1 MEEMCDI
8 ILFFGE
14 ELSALTVKRENLRR
28 AQFWKKIRK
37 LTRPEIFCRPFNVRN
52 FFQRPQKLKFLN
64 LWIC

>member
-14 ELSALTVKRENLRR
+14 ELSALTVKRENLGR

-37 LTRPEIFCRPFNVRN
+37 LTRPEIFAVRLTSAIFFNAH
-52 FFQRPQKLKFLN
+52 KS
-64 LWIC
+64 